1 MQYALLIYRRPD
13 DYDGL
18 TEDEREAVSAE
29 YYAIRDDP
37 RVVDGAA
44 LQDVDTAT
52 TLRNSSGET
61 LVTDGPYANTKE
73 VFAGFYVVDAD
84 DLDAAL
90 EIARRVPALRLGG
103 SIEIR
108 PLMEL
113 RH

>member
-13 DYDGL
+13 DYDGM
-18 TEDEREAVSAE
+18 TEDELEAVSAE

-37 RVVDGAA
+37 RVVTGAA

-52 TLRNSSGET
+52 TLRADSGEILT
-61 LVTDGPYANTKE
+61 TDGPYANTKE
-73 VFAGFYVVDAD
+73 VFGGYYLVDAD
-84 DLDAAL
+84 NLDAAL

-103 SIEIR
+103 SVEVR